1 MTKRMVKMKSMTKW
15 PRPTPLLCK
24 EMLPRMPGSWRVMY
38 SEMAIIRQHT
48 KLETGNGKKRPLGS
62 LIIQGN
68 KKKECPGKEER
79 KRKEKKNQKN
89 AWKGRVL
96 TRLFNRMSMPP

>member
-68 KKKECPGKEER
+68 KKKRNVQE
-79 KRKEKKNQKN
+79 KRKEKEKK
-89 AWKGRVL
+89 KRTKKMRGRAE
-96 TRLFNRMSMPP
+96 F